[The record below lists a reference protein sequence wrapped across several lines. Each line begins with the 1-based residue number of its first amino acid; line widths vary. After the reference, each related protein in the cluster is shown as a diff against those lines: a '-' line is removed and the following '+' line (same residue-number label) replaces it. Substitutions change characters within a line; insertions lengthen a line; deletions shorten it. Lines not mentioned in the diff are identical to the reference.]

1 MTRPAVQP
9 LPVIASLIAVSTLL
23 VGVVMAYDASPHRV
37 STAVTLNGDAT
48 AAAFSQVLPAAQELQ
63 ADLQPDLQPARPGPF
78 TQPGW
83 RSIGSGGGY
92 LGGNRRN
99 GSYASYLA
107 PGKAGWSTVV
117 ETLHARG
124 KQTLTLTVTGGLP
137 GGPVHVW
144 SGHPFRHGRLGA
156 LVRGAD
162 LREQH
167 GRYRLTLLPGR
178 LYAVTTA
185 DRLSATIRP
194 AGGPAGGPAAGAAS
208 VPASVPVSGRAD
220 VLPDA
225 RPASRPVGEPA
236 PTGRPAPA
244 AHAAPHPAPT
254 AALIPL
260 PVEVTVPVVRP
271 AERPDG
277 DPAAS
282 AAVGAP
288 PVVGLATAPAALA
301 GAFGHGASQ
310 FGPEGATGR

>member
-9 LPVIASLIAVSTLL
+9 LPVIASLVAVSTLV
-23 VGVVMAYDASPHRV
+23 VGVAMAYEASPHRV
-37 STAVTLNGDAT
+37 STAVTLNGDARP
-48 AAAFSQVLPAAQELQ
+48 AAFSQVLPAAQDLQ
-63 ADLQPDLQPARPGPF
+63 ADLPAARPGQF
-78 TQPGW
+78 ALPGW

-178 LYAVTTA
+178 VYAVTTA
-185 DRLSATIRP
+185 DRLSAT
-194 AGGPAGGPAAGAAS
+194 
-208 VPASVPVSGRAD
+208 V
-220 VLPDA
+220 
-225 RPASRPVGEPA
+225 RPASRPDGEPV
-236 PTGRPAPA
+236 PTVRPT
-244 AHAAPHPAPT
+244 AAPHLVPHSVPSAAPA
-254 AALIPL
+254 L
-260 PVEVTVPVVRP
+260 PPVGPSAPAVRP
-271 AERPDG
+271 AERPAG
-277 DPAAS
+277 DPDAS

-288 PVVGLATAPAALA
+288 PVVGLASAPAALA

-310 FGPEGATGR
+310 PGPEGATGR

>member
-23 VGVVMAYDASPHRV
+23 VGVVMAYEASPHRV

-48 AAAFSQVLPAAQELQ
+48 AAAYSQVLPTA
-63 ADLQPDLQPARPGPF
+63 PF
-78 TQPGW
+78 TLPGW
-83 RSIGSGGGY
+83 RSIGSGVGY

-107 PGKAGWSTVV
+107 PGKAGWGTVV
-117 ETLHARG
+117 ETLDARG

-185 DRLSATIRP
+185 DRLPSSVRP
-194 AGGPAGGPAAGAAS
+194 ASGPGTGARTSAGTAA
-208 VPASVPVSGRAD
+208 
-220 VLPDA
+220 A
-225 RPASRPVGEPA
+225 RPASRPTDAVVPGDAPA
-236 PTGRPAPA
+236 PPARPTVGPTVAPA
-244 AHAAPHPAPT
+244 SPSAEEPT
-254 AALIPL
+254 
-260 PVEVTVPVVRP
+260 PVVRP
-271 AERPDG
+271 SGRPDERSDRRPDQRPD

-282 AAVGAP
+282 AAVGTP

-310 FGPEGATGR
+310 LGPEGATGR